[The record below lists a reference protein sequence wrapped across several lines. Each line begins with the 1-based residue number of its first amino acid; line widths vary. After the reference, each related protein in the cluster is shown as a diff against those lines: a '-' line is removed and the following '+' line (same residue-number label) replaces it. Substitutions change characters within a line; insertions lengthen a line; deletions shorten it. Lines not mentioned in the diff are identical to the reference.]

1 MYSFVIF
8 GKVEVFQNSLLC
20 TKEIQMAKNTG
31 TEAEAIAEIAAK
43 GMDEKKGI
51 DIVIMDLR
59 KLKSAFSDFFVLC
72 HGTSD
77 RQVEAIADS
86 VEEEIRKAIGEKP
99 LHREG
104 SEQAEWILLDYVNVV
119 VHIFQEEK
127 RSFYG
132 IEELWGDA
140 EIKKYIS
147 AQ

>member
-1 MYSFVIF
+1 MP
-8 GKVEVFQNSLLC
+8 
-20 TKEIQMAKNTG
+20 KNTG
-31 TEAEAIAEIAAK
+31 TEAEALAAIAAQ
-43 GMDEKKGI
+43 GMEEKKGI

-59 KLKSAFSDFFVLC
+59 KLRSSFSDFFVIC

-77 RQVEAIADS
+77 RQVQAIADG
-86 VEEEIRKAIGEKP
+86 VEEEIRKATGEKP

-104 SEQAEWILLDYVNVV
+104 SEQAEWVLLDYVNVV

-140 EIKKYIS
+140 EVKRIG
-147 AQ
+147 